1 MFKIVAVI
9 FSVVNGV
16 PAAHP
21 SQVIPYDAKDFETME
36 ECMAF
41 PKTDEGMT
49 LRAGVNQYVQ
59 SQGGAIMIRIGCAK
73 AEDNS
78 I

>member
-9 FSVVNGV
+9 FAVVNGV
-16 PAAHP
+16 PSEQP
-21 SQVIPYDAKDFETME
+21 SKVVSYDLKTFETME

-41 PKTDEGMT
+41 PKTEEGIA
-49 LRAGVNQYVQ
+49 LSAGVNRYVM

-73 AEDNS
+73 VEDNT

>member
-9 FSVVNGV
+9 FAVVNGV
-16 PAAHP
+16 PSDQP
-21 SQVIPYDAKDFETME
+21 SKVITYELKTFGTME

-41 PKTDEGMT
+41 PKTA

-59 SQGGAIMIRIGCAK
+59 SQGGAIMIRIGCVK
-73 AEDNS
+73 AEDNT

>member
-9 FSVVNGV
+9 FAVVNGV
-16 PAAHP
+16 PAEQP
-21 SQVIPYDAKDFETME
+21 SKVIPYDLKTFETME

-41 PKTDEGMT
+41 PKTEEGMV
-49 LRAGVNQYVQ
+49 LRDGVNRYVM
-59 SQGGAIMIRIGCAK
+59 SQGGAIMIRIGCVK
-73 AEDNS
+73 AEDNT

>member
-9 FSVVNGV
+9 FAVVNGV
-16 PAAHP
+16 PADRP
-21 SQVIPYDAKDFETME
+21 SQVITYEAKDFETME

-41 PKTDEGMT
+41 PKTQEGMV
-49 LRAGVNQYVQ
+49 LRDGVNKYVM
-59 SQGGAIMIRIGCAK
+59 SQGGAIMIRIGCVK
-73 AEDNS
+73 AEDNT